1 MWKRKEGREAGKQK
15 GNLNLKLNEDFWHC
29 APMPKP
35 HSRQWVTVDVFL
47 LEGLM
52 LAFVG
57 FVGISHAGY
66 SRSNGDRG
74 NSRGDGGE

>member
-1 MWKRKEGREAGKQK
+1 
-15 GNLNLKLNEDFWHC
+15 
-29 APMPKP
+29 MPKP

-47 LEGLM
+47 LGGLM

-57 FVGISHAGY
+57 FVGISHASY

-74 NSRGDGGE
+74 NSRGDGGGVGLVELMGKLHVGYQAMEISE